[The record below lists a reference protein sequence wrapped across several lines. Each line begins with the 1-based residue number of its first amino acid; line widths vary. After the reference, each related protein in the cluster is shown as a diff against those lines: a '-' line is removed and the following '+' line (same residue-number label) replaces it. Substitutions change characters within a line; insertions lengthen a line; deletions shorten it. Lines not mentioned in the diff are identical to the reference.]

1 MLNWD
6 RFAAEA
12 PDISQAGTRM
22 LKKNEVAFLATVS
35 ATERPRIHPFVPK
48 IVEGRL
54 VAFIMDSSPKI
65 RDLQVRR
72 QYSLHAMPGDKD
84 EEFFVSGEANCCNGE
99 IEFRQAAARAMGF
112 ATGVDEF
119 HILYQ
124 FMIDK
129 ALWTTWLD
137 FGTTNHRPEY
147 VRWTLKLK
155 TAG

>member
-12 PDISQAGTRM
+12 PEISQAGVRL

-35 ATERPRIHPFVPK
+35 ATARPRIHPFVPR

-72 QYSLHAMPGDKD
+72 QYSLHTLPGDKD
-84 EEFFVSGEANCCNGE
+84 EEFFLGGEAECCNGE
-99 IEFRQAAARAMGF
+99 IDFREAAANAMGF

-119 HILYQ
+119 HILYE
-124 FMIDK
+124 FIIDK

-155 TAG
+155 TAN